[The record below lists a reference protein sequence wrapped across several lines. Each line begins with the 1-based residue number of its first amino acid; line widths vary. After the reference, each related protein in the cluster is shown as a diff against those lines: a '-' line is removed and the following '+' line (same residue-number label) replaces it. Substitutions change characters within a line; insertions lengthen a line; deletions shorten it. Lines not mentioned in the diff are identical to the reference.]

1 MTNDI
6 AVITT
11 FPNYAWPIY
20 GKAMMESFMKF
31 WPAEIPLLIQLDDD
45 CLANDVQKLLR
56 PTDALSCVRTKEHK
70 DFVERN
76 KSKDDSKDYR
86 KQAVRFCHKVFAIEN
101 VLRARE
107 DAKKKGFEVERYLV
121 WMDAD
126 VITTKQVTLDDIKK
140 CLPKEGDVVS
150 YLGRKDWDHS
160 ECGWLAFDLEN
171 GGAELINSVFHQYT
185 SDQVFK
191 LDQWHDSWVWDKELA
206 SIKTMAGD
214 NGTIIGWKSTNLT
227 KDKPGMDI
235 WPQSPMGKWSTHYKG
250 PVAKET
256 LVPKNKAPKEVPLQI
271 RTMNA
276 IPNPAI
282 INNIRTNQLLIKNWI
297 RSCKPTDEEIVVVSA
312 GPMLIA
318 EDLRKE
324 KGKIVAVKH
333 ALEPLKKAGIKPWAC
348 ILLDPRDHVAKFV
361 DGADKEIIWI
371 VASQVNPE
379 VTIRLLEN
387 GCTVWGYHAS
397 VGAGEH
403 EITQK
408 QEYAEIHGGSATA
421 TRGLYALHHLG
432 FRNFT
437 LYGYDLCY
445 PEKPDLT
452 LKDEKGQ
459 PKFLEVSIGLNH
471 PLYTQKRVFWTE
483 GQLVAQYEE
492 LNQLIQSGKM
502 NIKAHGQGIVPFLIK
517 GKELVDLREKE
528 LKAKLSGTNIPTYEE
543 LLCCRPMECSSKL
556 QITEACLKQTK
567 IPSSTIWG
575 RLSNS
580 SLRRQRKRSNS

>member
-1 MTNDI
+1 MTDQI

-20 GKAMMESFMKF
+20 GKAMMESFVKF
-31 WPAEIPLLIQLDDD
+31 WPAEIPLLLQLDDD
-45 CLANDVQKLLR
+45 CLAGDVQKLLR
-56 PTDALSCVRTKEHK
+56 PEDAIAIGWQKEHK
-70 DFVERN
+70 AFVDRN
-76 KSKDDSKDYR
+76 KDKDDKDNYR
-86 KQAVRFCHKVFAIEN
+86 KQAVRFCHKVFAIK
-101 VLRARE
+101 RAL
-107 DAKKKGFEVERYLV
+107 DAINEGKEAKEPVARYLI

-126 VITTKQVTLDDIKK
+126 VITNKPVTMDDIKL
-140 CLPKEGDVVS
+140 CLPKEGDAVS

-171 GGAELINSVFHQYT
+171 GGDKLINKLIEEYVT
-185 SDQVFK
+185 DRLFK
-191 LDQWHDSWVWDKELA
+191 YDQWHDSWIWDLYLK
-206 SIKTMAGD
+206 SG
-214 NGTIIGWKSTNLT
+214 KSTNLT
-227 KDKPGMDI
+227 PDKPGMDI

-250 PVAKET
+250 PVAKEA
-256 LVPKNKAPKEVPLQI
+256 LIPKQKHSKEVPLQI
-271 RTMNA
+271 KTMNA

-282 INNIRTNQLLIKNWI
+282 VNNIRTNQLLIKNWI
-297 RSCKPTDEEIVVVSA
+297 RPCKPTDEEIIVVSA

-333 ALEPLKKAGIKPWAC
+333 ALEPLAKAGIKPWAC

-361 DGADKEIIWI
+361 DNADKDIIWI
-371 VASQVNPE
+371 VASQVDPE
-379 VTIRLLEN
+379 VVRRLLDN

-403 EITQK
+403 EITKK

-421 TRGLYALHHLG
+421 TRGLFALNHLG
-432 FRNFT
+432 FKNFV

-445 PEKPDLT
+445 PEKPDLS
-452 LKDEKGQ
+452 LRDEKGQ
-459 PKFLEVSIGLNH
+459 PRFLEVSIGINH
-471 PLYTQKRVFWTE
+471 PLYLQKRGFWTE
-483 GQLVAQYEE
+483 GQLVAQYQE

-502 NIKAHGQGIVPFLIK
+502 NIKAHGQGIVPFLVRSN
-517 GKELVDLREKE
+517 ELVDLRDRE

-543 LLCCRPMECSSKL
+543 LLCCQTMECSKL
-556 QITEACLKQTK
+556 QTTEACHNQAR

-575 RLSNS
+575 RLSNN
-580 SLRRQRKRSNS
+580 SLLRQLRHSNS